1 MQDRAFGVQCLAMAV
16 AGRSRVEE
24 VRDAELS
31 GRADMALALEEQD
44 LVPEKG
50 IADGF
55 EVEIFTRQTAGMS

>member
-1 MQDRAFGVQCLAMAV
+1 MAV
-16 AGRSRVEE
+16 AGRSWVEE

-31 GRADMALALEEQD
+31 RRGDMALALEEQD

-55 EVEIFTRQTAGMS
+55 EVKIFNRQTAGKT